1 MKINYPLKNV
11 FTLPAEEVLRLFET
25 DSHSGITQQA
35 AGERNRAFGL
45 NMYAGQKQQSIWMLW
60 VHQFKSP
67 IVYLLGFGVLV
78 SLFYKDY
85 IDAVAIAVVIL
96 INALIGFFMELQARN
111 SMKALREMDVI
122 ICRVIRGG
130 KSMTIPAEQLTPGD
144 IVLFEAGDII
154 PGDGLLLE
162 TNQLQCDESSLTGE
176 SLPAVKQ
183 TGVLP
188 EGTVTGDMLNMVFK
202 GTAVMNGKGKAV
214 ITGIAGNTELG
225 TITSLVAGA
234 ATTQSPLDKKINAL
248 SKRLIWIT
256 LAMTAVFVITGMIQG
271 KKWFLIIET
280 AIALA
285 VAAIPEGLP
294 IVCTI
299 ALAYGMLLMAKRN
312 AIVKKLSAVETLGST
327 SVILTDKTGT
337 LTENKITIAAISF
350 PGLQLPM
357 SIEDNH
363 VVFGTGKIADYTDSY
378 ERLILI
384 GTLCNNVTA
393 KVREDGKLQGDPI
406 EAALIQLANADG
418 GTAES
423 RRKQHERIAEMPF
436 SPVTKMMATLHKTSE
451 GYLAAAKGAVEQ
463 ILEKCSHLQKGTSI
477 TTLQPNDR
485 AAIQATAEK
494 MAASGLR
501 VLAFASKA
509 APEISRQHY
518 CHDLVYTGL
527 VGFLDP
533 PRLSIKPAIL
543 SCRKAGIKIVMITG
557 DHPLT
562 ALNIAQ
568 KTGLV
573 DEGDLNVVT
582 GKDIPPMEGMS
593 AVWKEKILTTSVFA
607 RTTPMQKLEI
617 ASIYQMAG
625 NIVAMTGD
633 GVNDAPA
640 LKKADVGIAMGLGG
654 TQVAKEAASIVLKD
668 DSFTSIAAAVAYG
681 RTIFE
686 NIQKFVVYLVS
697 CNLSEILI
705 VTVLGIIAPASSLL
719 PLQILFLN
727 MVTDIFPAL
736 ALGLGKKNAA
746 VMLKPPRDP
755 AKDIIGKRNWLTI
768 TLYAAI
774 ITSSVMAAVFYCKL
788 YITQDNQ
795 TSSNVAFITLA
806 FAQLFH
812 VFNMSSLQSGL
823 LNNEITRNK
832 FVWFAFIICA
842 GCMALV
848 FAVPQ
853 IRLVLNLSVLS
864 RQVWIV
870 SLLASMLPLLLVQ
883 LYKYIYT
890 LSRSAAIKGS
900 VAGIAAGS

>member
-11 FTLPAEEVLRLFET
+11 FTLPADEVLRLFET
-25 DSHSGITQQA
+25 DSGNGITQEA

-45 NMYAGQKQQSIWMLW
+45 NVYAGQKQQSIWMLW

-111 SMKALREMDVI
+111 SMKALKEMDVI
-122 ICRVIRGG
+122 VCRVIRDG
-130 KSMTIPAEQLTPGD
+130 KSVTIPAEQLTPGD
-144 IVLFEAGDII
+144 IAIFEAGDII

-162 TNQLQCDESSLTGE
+162 INQLQCDESSLTGE
-176 SLPAVKQ
+176 SLPAIKQ

-188 EGTVTGDMLNMVFK
+188 QGTVTGDMLNMVFK

-214 ITGIAGNTELG
+214 ITGIGGNTELG

-337 LTENKITIAAISF
+337 LTENKITIAAIGF
-350 PGLQLPM
+350 PGLQLPVT
-357 SIEDNH
+357 IEDNH
-363 VVFGTGKIADYTDSY
+363 VVFATVKTDLYGDSY
-378 ERLILI
+378 EKLTLI
-384 GTLCNNVTA
+384 GALCNNVAA
-393 KVREDGKLQGDPI
+393 KAHEDGKLQGDPI
-406 EAALIQLANADG
+406 EVALIQLANADG
-418 GTAES
+418 GSAEL
-423 RRKQHERIAEMPF
+423 RRKQHERIAEIPF
-436 SPVTKMMATLHKTSE
+436 SPVTKMMATLHKTAK
-451 GYLAAAKGAVEQ
+451 GYLATAKGAVEQ
-463 ILEKCSHLQKGTSI
+463 ILEKCTHLQKGASI
-477 TTLQPNDR
+477 ATLQPNDR
-485 AAIQATAEK
+485 AAILATAEK
-494 MAASGLR
+494 MASSGLR
-501 VLAFASKA
+501 VLAFASNEAQGIDKH
-509 APEISRQHY
+509 EY
-518 CHDLVYTGL
+518 CHDLIYTGL
-527 VGFLDP
+527 IGFLDP
-533 PRLSIKPAIL
+533 PRLEIKPAIL

-562 ALNIAQ
+562 ALNIAH
-568 KTGLV
+568 KTGLI

-582 GKDIPPMEGMS
+582 GKDIPSIEGMS

-607 RTTPMQKLEI
+607 RTTPRQKLEI

-640 LKKADVGIAMGLGG
+640 LKKADVGIAMGLAG
-654 TQVAKEAASIVLKD
+654 TQVAKETASIVLKD

-705 VTVLGIIAPASSLL
+705 VTVLGIIAPASTLL

-736 ALGLGKKNAA
+736 ALGLGKKDAA

-755 AKDIIGKRNWLTI
+755 SKDIIDKRNWLTI
-768 TLYAAI
+768 TLYAVI
-774 ITSSVMAAVFYCKL
+774 ITLSVMAAVFYCKL

-853 IRLVLNLSVLS
+853 IRLVLNLAVLS
-864 RQVWIV
+864 QQVWVV
-870 SLLASMLPLLLVQ
+870 SLLAALLPLLLIQ
-883 LYKYIYT
+883 LYKVIYT
-890 LSRSAAIKGS
+890 FTRSATVKDG
-900 VAGIAAGS
+900 VA